1 MSLWCFH
8 YHRSFR
14 SALPLPFPNQDDVEV
29 SACFLY
35 KDYSAVGLR
44 FVVWVFFS
52 PNKLYKKESA
62 GKMAIKFHLSLLEHF
77 FLSFASAKQENSLG
91 IVASK

>member
-1 MSLWCFH
+1 MSLRCFH

-14 SALPLPFPNQDDVEV
+14 SALPLPFHHQDDVEV

-44 FVVWVFFS
+44 FVVWGFFS
-52 PNKLYKKESA
+52 PINY
-62 GKMAIKFHLSLLEHF
+62 IKRNQLV
-77 FLSFASAKQENSLG
+77 KRQ
-91 IVASK
+91 